1 MRDPSS
7 MSTYDEYLG
16 VVARS
21 HGLDGTLVLS
31 DVVALPSPL
40 RPGQNVAIGYSR
52 EFTTVHRVVEFTH
65 SEYRTTLRLAD
76 VTTAE
81 AAARFIDQ
89 AVYVSANDVGIDSS
103 LRYRIGD
110 IEGCAVIDE
119 SGEQLGLISDVW
131 LMPANDV
138 WVITTNTGSTIPLP
152 VIDDVILSVD
162 PSKRVITVRL
172 LPGLRDI
179 DTLNS
184 ERDDD

>member
-1 MRDPSS
+1 MI
-7 MSTYDEYLG
+7 TYDEYVG

-21 HGLDGTLVLS
+21 HGLDGTIVLS

-52 EFTTVHRVVEFTH
+52 EFTKVHRVAEFSHTEH
-65 SEYRTTLRLAD
+65 RTTLRLTD
-76 VTTAE
+76 VTTLE
-81 AAARFIDQ
+81 ATAPLIDQ
-89 AVYVSANDVGIDSS
+89 AVYVCASDIGMDSS

-110 IEGCAVIDE
+110 IEGCTVVDE
-119 SGEQLGLISDVW
+119 SEKRLGTISDVW

-138 WVITTNTGSTIPLP
+138 WVVTTDTGSTIPLP
-152 VIDDVILSVD
+152 VIDDVVRSVD
-162 PSKRVITVRL
+162 LSQRIITVRL

-179 DTLNS
+179 DDLNS